1 MDCSANL
8 SGSLHSLLKF
18 VYAGDAV
25 LCYDPIRTNLQERIE
40 LMKGKHSEPLE
51 RYSITIEEAA
61 EYSLIGETRLR
72 RIIEQDKTLKW
83 VLRVGSQ
90 VRIKRVLFERWLD
103 EQYNL

>member
-1 MDCSANL
+1 
-8 SGSLHSLLKF
+8 
-18 VYAGDAV
+18 
-25 LCYDPIRTNLQERIE
+25 
-40 LMKGKHSEPLE
+40 MKGKHSELRE

-90 VRIKRVLFERWLD
+90 VRIKRGLFERWLD